1 MAGGGVDVAACQAPH
16 AALPARPPAGPPT
29 VHPPGFPPTPTTS
42 LRLASFVAAP
52 LRHCMMPFALR
63 LASLPFPSPPVVPPM
78 RTLSCLLPP
87 FARTSHFWAAAS
99 PNAQVD
105 VTTEDLDPA
114 TNAPWN
120 LSGRGIRAAIGGRWV
135 AARRRCGPWCCAAL
149 VHAALQGCAAAR
161 VRTLAGVV
169 PCCQP
174 AGRCIWRCPSCKLN
188 TLPRALPSIATAA
201 LTIGT
206 APAPAAW
213 RT

>member
-1 MAGGGVDVAACQAPH
+1 MPSTARSSAGP
-16 AALPARPPAGPPT
+16 PARRPADRPPARLPAHAHHLPA
-29 VHPPGFPPTPTTS
+29 PRLLRRRTPAT
-42 LRLASFVAAP
+42 L
-52 LRHCMMPFALR
+52 HALR